1 MKIKF
6 KTLIMAALLPLLC
19 VVVAAC
25 GSDEPDPEPPVVT
38 PARRTILVYMVAN
51 NSLGAGGRDEQD
63 LVEMERAIAAGA
75 LNGCRVLVYRIG
87 YKETQAALTE
97 LTLGADGAAHRT
109 VLEAYPAVE
118 AASVTGERLGEVIA
132 DMKEHAPAGDY
143 GLVLWSHATGWA
155 PSLTTKPSDAPQ
167 RVFGLDA
174 DRSMPVDE
182 LARAIPEGLFSWI
195 YADACY
201 MGGIEV
207 AYELRRC
214 CRRFVAYPTE
224 IPGTGMPYD
233 LTLPLLC
240 QTQADL
246 VGACRATYDYY
257 NAQSGAQRTF
267 SGVVVDCT
275 QLDALAG
282 VCRRI
287 HASADATPTLGSLQC
302 YNLGSSRFL
311 YDFDQY
317 TTACTTSQVL
327 HDEFHAALQRV
338 VLDRMATPAIF
349 NRFIIFE
356 SAFSGLST
364 YALGSSLGVN
374 EDYYRSLQ
382 WYRDVYPAA
391 P

>member
-1 MKIKF
+1 MKTKL
-6 KTLIMAALLPLLC
+6 KTLIVFVLLALLG
-19 VVVAAC
+19 VVTTAC
-25 GSDEPDPEPPVVT
+25 GSDEPSPEPVVP
-38 PARRTILVYMVAN
+38 PAKRTILVYMVAN
-51 NSLGAGGRDEQD
+51 NSQGANGSDEQD
-63 LVEMERAIAAGA
+63 LAEMEQAIAAGA
-75 LNGCRVLVYRIG
+75 LNGCRLLVYRIG
-87 YKETQAALTE
+87 NNEAQATLTE
-97 LTLGADGAAHRT
+97 LTLGDDGTAHRT
-109 VLEAYPAVE
+109 ALEVYPAE
-118 AASVTGERLGEVIA
+118 PSASVTQARMSEVIA
-132 DMKEHAPAGDY
+132 DMTEYAPAHDY
-143 GLVLWSHATGWA
+143 GLVLWSYATGWA
-155 PSLTTKPSDAPQ
+155 PSLTTEPAGVQ

-174 DRSMPVDE
+174 DQSMPVDV
-182 LARAIPEGLFSWI
+182 LAQAIPERLFSWI

-207 AYELRRC
+207 VYELRHC
-214 CRRFVAYPTE
+214 CQRFVGYPTE

-240 QTQADL
+240 RDQVDL

-257 NAQSGAQRTF
+257 NAQTGASRSF

-275 QLDALAG
+275 ALDVLAG

-287 HASADATPTLGSLQC
+287 HAASDVTPSLGSLQC

-317 TTACTTSQVL
+317 TCAYTTSTQL
-327 HDEFHAALQRV
+327 KDEFHAALDRV

-349 NRFIIFE
+349 NKFLIFE

-364 YALGSSLGVN
+364 YAIGSSPGLN
-374 EDYYRSLQ
+374 EDYYLTLQ
-382 WYRDVYPAA
+382 WYRDVYLAA

>member
-1 MKIKF
+1 MRIKF
-6 KTLIMAALLPLLC
+6 KTLIMAVLLALLC
-19 VVVAAC
+19 VVATAC
-25 GSDEPDPEPPVVT
+25 GSDEPSPVT
-38 PARRTILVYMVAN
+38 PPAKRTILVYMVAN
-51 NSLGAGGRDEQD
+51 NSLGANGRDEQD
-63 LVEMERAIAAGA
+63 LTEMEKAIVAGA
-75 LNGCRVLVYRIG
+75 LKGCRLLVYRIG
-87 YKETQAALTE
+87 NNEAQATLTE
-97 LTLGADGAAHRT
+97 LTLGGDGAAHR
-109 VLEAYPAVE
+109 VILEVYPAE
-118 AASVTGERLGEVIA
+118 PSASVTQARMSEVIS
-132 DMKEHAPAGDY
+132 DMKEHAPAAEY

-155 PSLTTKPSDAPQ
+155 PSLTTQPSGVQ

-174 DRSMPVDE
+174 DKSMPVDV
-182 LARAIPEGLFSWI
+182 LARAIPERLFSWI

-214 CRRFVAYPTE
+214 CQRYVAYPTE

-240 QTQADL
+240 RDQTDL

-257 NAQSGAQRTF
+257 NAQSGASRTF

-275 QLDALAG
+275 ALDALAG

-287 HASADATPTLGSLQC
+287 HATSDATPSLGSLQC

-317 TTACTTSQVL
+317 TSACTSSTQL
-327 HDEFHAALQRV
+327 KDEFHAALGRV

-349 NRFIIFE
+349 NRFLIFE

-364 YALGSSLGVN
+364 YAIGSSLGVN
-374 EDYYRSLQ
+374 EDYYLTLQ
-382 WYRDVYPAA
+382 WYRDVYPAV